1 MTTTGKSRESHFP
14 SIEKKYGEKMSYWFK
29 VMEKIKDQKYPE
41 QISHLRENYGFSQ
54 AHANALVM
62 YSKGSKSTSKFK
74 DDKDYFKSIDP
85 KQAKTIKAIYKLIQ
99 AKHKKLE
106 LVIAWNQP
114 MLRIDKSYV
123 IGAGVTKNYILLN
136 PFSKKVMDKF
146 DKQLAEYDVNK
157 HTFAIPNDWKID
169 QKLILA
175 LVKAR
180 LDEIK

>member
-1 MTTTGKSRESHFP
+1 
-14 SIEKKYGEKMSYWFK
+14 
-29 VMEKIKDQKYPE
+29 MEKIKDRKYPE

-62 YSKGSKSTSKFK
+62 FSKGSKSTSKFK
-74 DDKDYFKSIDP
+74 DDKEYFKSIDP

-136 PFSKKVMDKF
+136 P
-146 DKQLAEYDVNK
+146 
-157 HTFAIPNDWKID
+157 
-169 QKLILA
+169 
-175 LVKAR
+175 LVKKSSIN
-180 LDEIK
+180 LVKS

>member
-1 MTTTGKSRESHFP
+1 M
-14 SIEKKYGEKMSYWFK
+14 
-29 VMEKIKDQKYPE
+29 
-41 QISHLRENYGFSQ
+41 
-54 AHANALVM
+54 
-62 YSKGSKSTSKFK
+62 
-74 DDKDYFKSIDP
+74 
-85 KQAKTIKAIYKLIQ
+85 IQ
-99 AKHKKLE
+99 AKHKKLD

-114 MLRIDKSYV
+114 MLRKDKSYV

-136 PFSKKVMDKF
+136 PFSKSVIDKF
-146 DKQLAEYDVNK
+146 DKKLSDYDVKK

>member
-1 MTTTGKSRESHFP
+1 MVSVK
-14 SIEKKYGEKMSYWFK
+14 
-29 VMEKIKDQKYPE
+29 
-41 QISHLRENYGFSQ
+41 
-54 AHANALVM
+54 AL
-62 YSKGSKSTSKFK
+62 YKF
-74 DDKDYFKSIDP
+74 
-85 KQAKTIKAIYKLIQ
+85 IQ

-114 MLRIDKSYV
+114 MLRKDKSYV

-136 PFSKKVMDKF
+136 PFSKTVIDKF
-146 DKQLAEYDVNK
+146 GKKLAEYDVKK
-157 HTFAIPNDWKID
+157 HTFAVPNDWKID

>member
-1 MTTTGKSRESHFP
+1 
-14 SIEKKYGEKMSYWFK
+14 
-29 VMEKIKDQKYPE
+29 MEKIKDRKYPE

-62 YSKGSKSTSKFK
+62 FTKGSKSTSKFK
-74 DDKDYFKSIDP
+74 DDKDYLKSIDP

-99 AKHKKLE
+99 AKHKRLE

-123 IGAGVTKNYILLN
+123 IGASVTKNYILLN
-136 PFSKKVMDKF
+136 PFSKKVIDKF
-146 DKQLAEYDVNK
+146 GKKLAEYDVKK

>member
-14 SIEKKYGEKMSYWFK
+14 FIEKKYGKKMSYWFK
-29 VMEKIKDQKYPE
+29 VMEKIVDRKYPE

-54 AHANALVM
+54 AHANTLVM
-62 YSKGSKSTSKFK
+62 FSKGSKSTSKFK

-99 AKHKKLE
+99 AKYKKLE

-157 HTFAIPNDWKID
+157 HTFAIPSDWKID